1 MRYYIV
7 TAEKDGFDIGEFF
20 TPTAAVALSGSWCRV
35 AEIADIVDHLR
46 RLTYIDS
53 QDDLDIIEELCDLA
67 GVEWAQEM
75 TMAPGN
81 WLRKRLI
88 ILVSAFMV
96 KEDKTYD

>member
-20 TPTAAVALSGSWCRV
+20 TPTSAINLSGSWCRV
-35 AEIADIVDHLR
+35 AEVTDLVDYLR

-67 GVEWAQEM
+67 GVEWDAENDDGPWELAEQ
-75 TMAPGN
+75 AAGRFG
-81 WLRKRLI
+81 LSI
-88 ILVSAFMV
+88 
-96 KEDKTYD
+96 YD